1 MTLMKVSQALAL
13 FDGMNFVTPEHIQEI
28 AVAIIAHRMKID
40 SQAHFSGT
48 HAQFI
53 VEEILRTVPVPV

>member
-1 MTLMKVSQALAL
+1 L